1 MLRSLMMVA
10 LLAVLTTPASSQ
22 ILWDS
27 PPLISPAVPGG
38 LSLFML
44 NPAGG
49 DLGGLAT
56 LRHSAGPVGLGYRA
70 AVAQEDTSGDL
81 AYSVGLD
88 VSGYLARAVEGSE
101 IDVIWWGGA
110 GVGVGSETMVTTPLG
125 IVLGWSGSGGDVML
139 SPYVGGHVILDVS
152 SQDDESVGFAGVL
165 DLGLDIVL
173 PSGWM
178 VRAGAS
184 LGDRESLALGIKVP
198 SGGG

>member
-1 MLRSLMMVA
+1 MLRSLTVVA
-10 LLAVLTTPASSQ
+10 LLALFTTPVSSQ

-27 PPLISPAVPGG
+27 PPLISPVVPGG

-44 NPAGG
+44 NPSGG

-56 LRHSAGPVGLGYRA
+56 VRHSAGPVGLGYRA

-101 IDVIWWGGA
+101 IDVIWWGGG
-110 GVGVGSETMVTTPLG
+110 GVGVGSETIVTAPLG
-125 IVLGWSGSGGDVML
+125 IILGWSGSGGDVTL
-139 SPYVGGHVILDVS
+139 SPYVGGHVVFDISTLDG
-152 SQDDESVGFAGVL
+152 ESVGFAGVL

-173 PSGWM
+173 SSDWM

-184 LGDRESLALGIKVP
+184 LGDRESLALGLRIPVG
-198 SGGG
+198 S

>member
-1 MLRSLMMVA
+1 MLRSLTVVA
-10 LLAVLTTPASSQ
+10 LLALFTTPVSSQ

-27 PPLISPAVPGG
+27 PPLISPVVPGG

-44 NPAGG
+44 NPSGG

-56 LRHSAGPVGLGYRA
+56 VRHSAGPVGLGYRA

-101 IDVIWWGGA
+101 IDVIWWGGG
-110 GVGVGSETMVTTPLG
+110 GVGVGSETIVTAPLG
-125 IVLGWSGSGGDVML
+125 IILGWSGSGGDVTL
-139 SPYVGGHVILDVS
+139 SPYVGGHVVFDISTLAG
-152 SQDDESVGFAGVL
+152 ESVGFAGVL

-173 PSGWM
+173 SSDWM

-184 LGDRESLALGIKVP
+184 LGDRESLALGLRIPV
-198 SGGG
+198 GG

>member
-1 MLRSLMMVA
+1 MMVA

-38 LSLFML
+38 ISLFML

-49 DLGGLAT
+49 DLGGLVT
-56 LRHSAGPVGLGYRA
+56 VRHSAGPVGLGYRA

-81 AYSVGLD
+81 SYSVGLD

-101 IDVIWWGGA
+101 IDVIWWGGG
-110 GVGVGSETMVTTPLG
+110 GVGVGSETVVTAPLG
-125 IVLGWSGSGGDVML
+125 IILGWSGSGGDVTL
-139 SPYVGGHVILDVS
+139 SPYVGGHVVFDIS
-152 SQDDESVGFAGVL
+152 TQDAESVGFAGVL

-173 PSGWM
+173 SSGWM

-184 LGDRESLALGIKVP
+184 LGDREALALGVRIP
-198 SGGG
+198 GGG

>member
-1 MLRSLMMVA
+1 MLRLLTVVA
-10 LLAVLTTPASSQ
+10 LLATLTTPASSQ

-88 VSGYLARAVEGSE
+88 VSGYLARAVEGQGSHCT
-101 IDVIWWGGA
+101 DRLAADRTGPN
-110 GVGVGSETMVTTPLG
+110 VGK
-125 IVLGWSGSGGDVML
+125 
-139 SPYVGGHVILDVS
+139 
-152 SQDDESVGFAGVL
+152 
-165 DLGLDIVL
+165 
-173 PSGWM
+173 
-178 VRAGAS
+178 R
-184 LGDRESLALGIKVP
+184 RVP
-198 SGGG
+198 SALNRARYSDLLIYNTGQSPASTSR

>member
-1 MLRSLMMVA
+1 MLRSLTIVA

-56 LRHSAGPVGLGYRA
+56 VRHSAGPVGLGYRA

-81 AYSVGLD
+81 SYSAGLD

-101 IDVIWWGGA
+101 VDVIWWGGG
-110 GVGVGSETMVTTPLG
+110 GVGVGSETVVTAPLG
-125 IVLGWSGSGGDVML
+125 IILGWSGSGGDVTL
-139 SPYVGGHVILDVS
+139 SPYVGGHVVFDIS
-152 SQDDESVGFAGVL
+152 TQDAESVGFAGVL

-184 LGDRESLALGIKVP
+184 LGDRDALALGVKIP
-198 SGGG
+198 GGG